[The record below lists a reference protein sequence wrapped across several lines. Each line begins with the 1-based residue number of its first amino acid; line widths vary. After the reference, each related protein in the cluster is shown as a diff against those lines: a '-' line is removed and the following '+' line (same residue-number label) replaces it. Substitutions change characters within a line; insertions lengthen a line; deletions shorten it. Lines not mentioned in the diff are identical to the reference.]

1 MDAATQGG
9 AVARAEGCIAS
20 EDQGRFLPEASDSEQ
35 SDFDSERVSVRTV
48 AASKTSVRV
57 SWLVVSLE
65 VGQT

>member
-1 MDAATQGG
+1 MKNQEEVDAATQGG

-48 AASKTSVRV
+48 AARQVY
-57 SWLVVSLE
+57 E
-65 VGQT
+65 CPGCG